1 MPRRE
6 DASFG
11 RVGSWLYNHTRKI
24 NKIATLTDIQKLR
37 LEVGDVD
44 VSFPILDDT
53 SYEYFLEKHSN
64 NLNRAGLDA
73 ARAILFQLSTRNSET
88 VDVFSVKNTSA
99 ESYRQALLLYIKD
112 PNLNPLYKNLKGYVG
127 GVSISDMDA
136 NNANLDNNIIQSPS
150 DSGELVNTSFF
161 TYTWRS

>member
-1 MPRRE
+1 M
-6 DASFG
+6 
-11 RVGSWLYNHTRKI
+11 
-24 NKIATLTDIQKLR
+24 ATLTDIQKLR

-53 SYEYFLEKHSN
+53 SYEYFLQKHSN

-99 ESYRQALLLYIKD
+99 EAYRQALLLYIKD

-127 GVSISDMDA
+127 GVSISDMEA
-136 NNANLDNNIIQSPS
+136 NNADLDNNIVENPGKTESLYQTGP
-150 DSGELVNTSFF
+150 F
-161 TYTWRS
+161 TVGWRF

>member
-1 MPRRE
+1 M
-6 DASFG
+6 A
-11 RVGSWLYNHTRKI
+11 
-24 NKIATLTDIQKLR
+24 LTDIQKLR

-127 GVSISDMDA
+127 GVSISDMEA
-136 NNANLDNNIIQSPS
+136 NNADLDNNIVENPGKTESLYQTGP
-150 DSGELVNTSFF
+150 F
-161 TYTWRS
+161 TVGWRF

>member
-1 MPRRE
+1 M
-6 DASFG
+6 A
-11 RVGSWLYNHTRKI
+11 
-24 NKIATLTDIQKLR
+24 LTDIQKLR
-37 LEVGDVD
+37 VEVGDTD

-127 GVSISDMDA
+127 GVSLSDMEA
-136 NNANLDNNIIQSPS
+136 NNADLDNNIVENPGKTESLYQTGP
-150 DSGELVNTSFF
+150 F
-161 TYTWRS
+161 TVGWRF

>member
-1 MPRRE
+1 M
-6 DASFG
+6 A
-11 RVGSWLYNHTRKI
+11 
-24 NKIATLTDIQKLR
+24 LTDIQKLR

-112 PNLNPLYKNLKGYVG
+112 PNLNPLYKNLQGYVG

-136 NNANLDNNIIQSPS
+136 NNANLDNNVVQSPS

>member
-1 MPRRE
+1 M
-6 DASFG
+6 A
-11 RVGSWLYNHTRKI
+11 
-24 NKIATLTDIQKLR
+24 LTDIQKLR

-127 GVSISDMDA
+127 GVSISDMEA
-136 NNANLDNNIIQSPS
+136 NNADLDNNIVENPGKTESLYQTGPFNV
-150 DSGELVNTSFF
+150 G
-161 TYTWRS
+161 WRF

>member
-1 MPRRE
+1 M
-6 DASFG
+6 A
-11 RVGSWLYNHTRKI
+11 
-24 NKIATLTDIQKLR
+24 LTNIQKLR
-37 LEVGDVD
+37 VEVGDVD

-112 PNLNPLYKNLKGYVG
+112 PTLNPLYQNLKGYVG
-127 GVSISDMDA
+127 GVSLSDMA
-136 NNANLDNNIIQSPS
+136 ENNANLDNNIIQSPS

>member
-1 MPRRE
+1 M
-6 DASFG
+6 
-11 RVGSWLYNHTRKI
+11 
-24 NKIATLTDIQKLR
+24 ATLTDIQKLR

-136 NNANLDNNIIQSPS
+136 NNADLDNNIVENPGKT
-150 DSGELVNTSFF
+150 DSLYQTGPFNVG
-161 TYTWRS
+161 WRF

>member
-1 MPRRE
+1 M
-6 DASFG
+6 A
-11 RVGSWLYNHTRKI
+11 
-24 NKIATLTDIQKLR
+24 LTDIQKLR
-37 LEVGDVD
+37 VEVGDTD

-53 SYEYFLEKHSN
+53 SYEYFLEKNSN

-112 PNLNPLYKNLKGYVG
+112 PTLNPLYQNLKGYVG

-136 NNANLDNNIIQSPS
+136 NNANLDNNIVQNPS

-161 TYTWRS
+161 TYTRRS

>member
-1 MPRRE
+1 M
-6 DASFG
+6 A
-11 RVGSWLYNHTRKI
+11 
-24 NKIATLTDIQKLR
+24 LTDIQKLR

-44 VSFPILDDT
+44 VSFPMLDDT

-127 GVSISDMDA
+127 GVSISDMEA
-136 NNANLDNNIIQSPS
+136 NNADLDNNIVENP
-150 DSGELVNTSFF
+150 GKTESFYQTDPF
-161 TYTWRS
+161 TVGWRF

>member
-1 MPRRE
+1 M
-6 DASFG
+6 A
-11 RVGSWLYNHTRKI
+11 
-24 NKIATLTDIQKLR
+24 LTDIQKLR

-99 ESYRQALLLYIKD
+99 EAYRQALLLYIKD
-112 PNLNPLYKNLKGYVG
+112 PNLNPLYKNLQGFFG
-127 GVSISDMDA
+127 GVSISDMEA
-136 NNANLDNNIIQSPS
+136 NNADLDNNIVENPGKTESLYQTGP
-150 DSGELVNTSFF
+150 F
-161 TYTWRS
+161 TVGWRF

>member
-1 MPRRE
+1 M
-6 DASFG
+6 A
-11 RVGSWLYNHTRKI
+11 
-24 NKIATLTDIQKLR
+24 LTDIQKLR
-37 LEVGDVD
+37 VEVGDTD

-112 PNLNPLYKNLKGYVG
+112 PNLNPLYKNLQGFFG
-127 GVSISDMDA
+127 GVSISDMEA
-136 NNANLDNNIIQSPS
+136 NNANCDNNIVVSPS
-150 DSGELVNTSFF
+150 EPDELV
-161 TYTWRS
+161 YTGPFNVGWRF

>member
-1 MPRRE
+1 M
-6 DASFG
+6 A
-11 RVGSWLYNHTRKI
+11 
-24 NKIATLTDIQKLR
+24 LTDIQKLR

-112 PNLNPLYKNLKGYVG
+112 PNLNPLYKNLQGFFG

-136 NNANLDNNIIQSPS
+136 NNANLDNNIVQSPS
-150 DSGELVNTSFF
+150 DSSELVNTSFF

>member
-1 MPRRE
+1 M
-6 DASFG
+6 A
-11 RVGSWLYNHTRKI
+11 
-24 NKIATLTDIQKLR
+24 LTDIQKLR
-37 LEVGDVD
+37 VEVGDTD

-127 GVSISDMDA
+127 GVSISDMEA
-136 NNANLDNNIIQSPS
+136 NNADLDNNIVENPGKTESLYQTGPFNV
-150 DSGELVNTSFF
+150 G
-161 TYTWRS
+161 WRF

>member
-1 MPRRE
+1 M
-6 DASFG
+6 A
-11 RVGSWLYNHTRKI
+11 
-24 NKIATLTDIQKLR
+24 LTDIQKLR
-37 LEVGDVD
+37 VEVGDTD

-53 SYEYFLEKHSN
+53 SYEYFLEKNSN
-64 NLNRAGLDA
+64 NLSRAGLDA

-127 GVSISDMDA
+127 GVSISDMEV
-136 NNANLDNNIIQSPS
+136 NNADLDNNIVENPGKTESLYQTGPFNV
-150 DSGELVNTSFF
+150 G
-161 TYTWRS
+161 WRF

>member
-1 MPRRE
+1 M
-6 DASFG
+6 A
-11 RVGSWLYNHTRKI
+11 
-24 NKIATLTDIQKLR
+24 LTDIQKLR
-37 LEVGDVD
+37 VEVGDTD
-44 VSFPILDDT
+44 VSFPFLDDT

-127 GVSISDMDA
+127 GVSISDMEA
-136 NNANLDNNIIQSPS
+136 NNADLDNNIVENPGKTESLYQTGPFNA
-150 DSGELVNTSFF
+150 G
-161 TYTWRS
+161 WRF

>member
-1 MPRRE
+1 M
-6 DASFG
+6 A
-11 RVGSWLYNHTRKI
+11 
-24 NKIATLTDIQKLR
+24 LTDIQKLR
-37 LEVGDVD
+37 VEVGDVD

-99 ESYRQALLLYIKD
+99 EAYRQALLLYIKD
-112 PNLNPLYKNLKGYVG
+112 PNLNPLYQNLKGYVG
-127 GVSISDMDA
+127 GVSISDMEA
-136 NNANLDNNIIQSPS
+136 NNADLDNNIIENPGKTESLYQTGP
-150 DSGELVNTSFF
+150 F
-161 TYTWRS
+161 TVGWRF

>member
-1 MPRRE
+1 M
-6 DASFG
+6 A
-11 RVGSWLYNHTRKI
+11 
-24 NKIATLTDIQKLR
+24 LTDIQKLR
-37 LEVGDVD
+37 VEVGDTD

-127 GVSISDMDA
+127 GVSISDMEV
-136 NNANLDNNIIQSPS
+136 NNADLDNNIVENPGKTESLYQTGP
-150 DSGELVNTSFF
+150 F
-161 TYTWRS
+161 TVGWRF

>member
-1 MPRRE
+1 M
-6 DASFG
+6 A
-11 RVGSWLYNHTRKI
+11 
-24 NKIATLTDIQKLR
+24 LTDIQKLR
-37 LEVGDVD
+37 VEVGDTD
-44 VSFPILDDT
+44 VSFPFLDDT

-127 GVSISDMDA
+127 GVSISDMKA
-136 NNANLDNNIIQSPS
+136 NAANPDNNIVKNPGKT
-150 DSGELVNTSFF
+150 DALFTTGPF
-161 TYTWRS
+161 TYGWRI

>member
-1 MPRRE
+1 M
-6 DASFG
+6 A
-11 RVGSWLYNHTRKI
+11 
-24 NKIATLTDIQKLR
+24 LTDIQKLR

-88 VDVFSVKNTSA
+88 VDVFSVKNTYA

-127 GVSISDMDA
+127 GVPISDMDA
-136 NNANLDNNIIQSPS
+136 NNANLDNNIVENPGKT
-150 DSGELVNTSFF
+150 DALFTTGPF
-161 TYTWRS
+161 TYGWRS